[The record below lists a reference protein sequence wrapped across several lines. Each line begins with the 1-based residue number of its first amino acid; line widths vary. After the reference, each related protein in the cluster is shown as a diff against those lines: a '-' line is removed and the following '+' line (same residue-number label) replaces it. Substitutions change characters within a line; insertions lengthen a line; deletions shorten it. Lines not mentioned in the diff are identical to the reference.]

1 MSSWQLTAM
10 TAYYRLVRILAR
22 PPQQFDLAKDR
33 AYGEALG
40 RFKARVPAER
50 QPVNAG
56 GVPAAWLIP
65 AGARPGRTLL
75 YLHGGGYCIGS
86 IHSHRGLATH
96 IAHATHARA
105 LIIGY
110 RRAPECPFP
119 APLDDC
125 LAAYRWLLA
134 SGVRPEQLVVAGD
147 SAGGALAISLL
158 LSARDQGI
166 PLAAAGVCLAPWT
179 DLTLSGD
186 SYTSNAQSDL
196 LLDRRHLAQWVNWYL
211 GDHDPRDPL
220 ASPLF
225 ADLRGLPPLLI
236 QVGSVE
242 MLLSDATRFADRA
255 RAAGVDV
262 TLEVMEHGQHVQQLG
277 VGLLP
282 EARAAIAHIGQFV
295 DERLGDSPGQ
305 PAVGDVDRI
314 KAAETA

>member
-1 MSSWQLTAM
+1 M
-10 TAYYRLVRILAR
+10 TAYYRLVRILSR

-40 RFKARVPAER
+40 RFKALVPVER

-56 GVPAAWLIP
+56 GVPAEWLIH

-86 IHSHRGLATH
+86 IDSHCGLATN
-96 IAHATHARA
+96 IAHAAHARA

-125 LAAYRWLLA
+125 LAAYRWLLS

-147 SAGGALAISLL
+147 SAGGALTISLL

-186 SYTSNAQSDL
+186 SYASNGQSDL
-196 LLDRRHLAQWVNWYL
+196 LLDRRHLEQWANWYL

-220 ASPLF
+220 ASPLY
-225 ADLRGLPPLLI
+225 ADLHDLPPLLI
-236 QVGSVE
+236 QVGSAE
-242 MLLSDATRFADRA
+242 MLLSDAIRFADRA

-277 VGLLP
+277 AGLLP
-282 EARAAIAHIGQFV
+282 ETRVAIAHIGQFIH
-295 DERLGDSPGQ
+295 ERLGEPPGR
-305 PAVGDVDRI
+305 PAVGGV
-314 KAAETA
+314 AGA